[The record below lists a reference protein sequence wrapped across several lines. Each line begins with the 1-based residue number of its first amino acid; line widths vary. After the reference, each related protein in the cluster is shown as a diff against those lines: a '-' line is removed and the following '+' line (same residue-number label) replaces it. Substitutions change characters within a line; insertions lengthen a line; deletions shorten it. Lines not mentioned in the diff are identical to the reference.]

1 MNPCTLL
8 VTTSGR
14 DRPGV
19 TAALFAALA
28 AHDVEVLDVEQ
39 VVIRG
44 RLIAGLLLVLHGDPG
59 LLRRSIGQTASALG
73 MEHEVVL
80 VEEGR
85 PADPPEDPSLL
96 HVIVLGRLLRP
107 GAIGAVCQRVAD
119 AGGNIN
125 TVTLLSRVPVASL
138 ELTVSGPGP
147 AVREALAMAAMASG
161 LDIAVQPADLARRA
175 KRLIVLD
182 LDATVM
188 QGDGIA
194 ELAARAGTADE
205 VAAIAEA
212 TRRGEHDPAGALAA
226 RIRLLSGL
234 PLAEVWQAR
243 DAIRLA
249 PGARSLVRT
258 LKRLGY
264 AVGAV
269 SGGCTALIEN
279 LVAELD
285 LDFAAANVLEVA
297 DGRLTG
303 CLTGEPM
310 DPAGKARALRRFAAE
325 LGIPLAQTVAI
336 GAGWQDTELLQQAG
350 LGIAFCTQTAMQ
362 PADGCINPPFLDAV
376 LHVLGIPR
384 AELETGERRPA

>member
-1 MNPCTLL
+1 MNPSTLL

-44 RLIAGLLLVLHGDPG
+44 RLIAGLLLVLHGDPAP
-59 LLRRSIGQTASALG
+59 LRRSIGQTASALG

-85 PADPPEDPSLL
+85 PADPAEDPSLL
-96 HVIVLGRLLRP
+96 HVIVLGRMLRP
-107 GAIGAVCQRVAD
+107 GAIAAVCQRIAD
-119 AGGNIN
+119 AGGSIN

-138 ELTVSGPGP
+138 ELTVSGAGP
-147 AVREALAMAAMASG
+147 AIREALALAAMASG
-161 LDIAVQPADLARRA
+161 LDIAVQPADLSRRA
-175 KRLIVLD
+175 KRLVVLD
-182 LDATVM
+182 LDATVL
-188 QGDGIA
+188 QGDGIG
-194 ELAARAGTADE
+194 ELAARAGNAE
-205 VAAIAEA
+205 EAAALAEA
-212 TRRGEHDPAGALAA
+212 ARRGVLDPAGALAA

-243 DAIRLA
+243 DALRLA
-249 PGARSLVRT
+249 PGARNLVRT

-269 SGGCTALIEN
+269 SGGCTAMIEN

-303 CLTGEPM
+303 CLTGEPV

-336 GAGWQDTELLQQAG
+336 GDGGQDTELLQQAG
-350 LGIAFCTQTAMQ
+350 LGIAFCTQTATQ
-362 PADGCINPPFLDAV
+362 PTEGCINPPFLDAV

-384 AELETGERRPA
+384 AELEAGEPRPA